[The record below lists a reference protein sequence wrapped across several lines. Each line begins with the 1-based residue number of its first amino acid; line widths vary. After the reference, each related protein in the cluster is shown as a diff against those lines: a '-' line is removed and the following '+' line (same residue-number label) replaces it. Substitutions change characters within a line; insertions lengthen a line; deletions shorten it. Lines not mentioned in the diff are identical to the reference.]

1 MARRPRR
8 SEDIRFWRILKSR
21 GDMPV
26 RSRGAERHGGPDIYH
41 QLLRLSWA
49 RLMLVFVVVFLG
61 FNAVFAWLY
70 SLDPEGIVIEQGAQG
85 APRLLELFFFSVHS
99 LATIGY
105 GNMVPVTLYTNLLVV
120 AEITLGIML
129 FALVTGIA
137 FARFS
142 RPTARILFSH
152 VAVVQEVDGVPTL
165 MFRAANQ
172 RHNLIFE
179 AQVRVSLLSDEQVG
193 GRPMRRFRDLTLVRS
208 ANPVFAL
215 TWTVM
220 HPIDADS
227 PLYPWLEMRCAPAE
241 DELVVVLSGT
251 DNHSGQTLHGR
262 WAYAAG
268 DIRWGERF
276 ADIIGADPDG
286 GRVIDYTR
294 FHETEPVTAAA

>member
-8 SEDIRFWRILKSR
+8 SEDIRFGRILKAR
-21 GDMPV
+21 GDIPV
-26 RSRGAERHGGPDIYH
+26 RSLGVERHGGPDIYH
-41 QLLRLSWA
+41 QLIRLSWP
-49 RLMLVFVVVFLG
+49 RLILVFVVVFLS
-61 FNAVFAWLY
+61 FNAIFAGLY
-70 SLDPEGIVIEQGAQG
+70 SLDPDGIVIEQGSRG
-85 APRLLELFFFSVHS
+85 SSRFLELFFFSVHS

-120 AEITLGIML
+120 VEITLGIML

-142 RPTARILFSH
+142 RPTARILFSQA
-152 VAVVQEVDGVPTL
+152 AVVQDVDGVPTL

-179 AQVRVSLLSDEQVG
+179 AQVRVSLLTDDQVG
-193 GRPMRRFRDLTLVRS
+193 GRPMRRFRDLALVRS

-215 TWTVM
+215 SWTVM

-227 PLYPWLEMRCAPAE
+227 PLYPWLEMRSAPAD

-251 DNHSGQTLHGR
+251 DNHSGQTIHGR
-262 WAYAAG
+262 WAYSAG
-268 DIRWGERF
+268 DVQWNHRF
-276 ADIIGADPDG
+276 VDIIGADPDG
-286 GRVIDYTR
+286 GRIIDYTH
-294 FHETEPVTAAA
+294 FHDTEPVAEV